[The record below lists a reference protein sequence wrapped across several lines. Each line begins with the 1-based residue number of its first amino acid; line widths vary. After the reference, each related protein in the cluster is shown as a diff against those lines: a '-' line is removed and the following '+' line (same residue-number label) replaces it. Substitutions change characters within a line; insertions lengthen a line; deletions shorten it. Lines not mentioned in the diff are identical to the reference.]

1 MQDVLLNADSVSIVT
16 KKKSRMVRIG
26 ACTRRRGKGG
36 RGRSVHT
43 LSSHASY
50 RLTPVTHKRQARRPP
65 HTAAQS
71 LPGPA
76 RCRMATTPW
85 VSRMAPLLTA
95 LVLCASAARRITDG
109 THLELRPRYIRP
121 CADDRNNAVRSVQ
134 VSFEMRGRT
143 TVVFNVNGS
152 VARSVDRWSK
162 GTAAF
167 EKCDQ
172 AGSSATCTTY
182 KEIESNDICGYM
194 LNPAMPWARVVD
206 SVHPKLSCPITEGT
220 YTLSNGTLSM
230 DLINSLSSVLRLEG
244 YIWRA
249 HTRTVDSRGD
259 THLCV
264 DSAGEFFRVRNRP
277 KKAAG
282 VEAKGARRPF
292 ENVHADYSENER

>member
-121 CADDRNNAVRSVQ
+121 CADDRNNAVR
-134 VSFEMRGRT
+134 
-143 TVVFNVNGS
+143 
-152 VARSVDRWSK
+152 WSK

-230 DLINSLSSVLRLEG
+230 DLINSLSSALALRLEG

-249 HTRTVDSRGD
+249 RTRSVDSHGD
-259 THLCV
+259 THLCI

-282 VEAKGARRPF
+282 DNTKGARRPF
-292 ENVHADYSENER
+292 ENVHADYNENAR

>member
-1 MQDVLLNADSVSIVT
+1 
-16 KKKSRMVRIG
+16 
-26 ACTRRRGKGG
+26 
-36 RGRSVHT
+36 
-43 LSSHASY
+43 
-50 RLTPVTHKRQARRPP
+50 
-65 HTAAQS
+65 
-71 LPGPA
+71 
-76 RCRMATTPW
+76 MATPRLRGL
-85 VSRMAPLLTA
+85 VPLLAVLA
-95 LVLCASAARRITDG
+95 LCVVAARKRTDG

-121 CADDRNNAVRSVQ
+121 CAGDRNNAVRSVH
-134 VSFEMRGRT
+134 VAFEMRGRT
-143 TVVFNVNGS
+143 SVVFNVNGS
-152 VARSVDRWSK
+152 IARSVDSWSK
-162 GTAAF
+162 GIAAV

-172 AGSSATCTTY
+172 AASSATCTTY
-182 KEIESNDICGYM
+182 KEIVSNDVCGSM
-194 LNPAMPWARVVD
+194 LNPIMPWASVID
-206 SVHPKLSCPITEGT
+206 SVQPKLSCPITEGT